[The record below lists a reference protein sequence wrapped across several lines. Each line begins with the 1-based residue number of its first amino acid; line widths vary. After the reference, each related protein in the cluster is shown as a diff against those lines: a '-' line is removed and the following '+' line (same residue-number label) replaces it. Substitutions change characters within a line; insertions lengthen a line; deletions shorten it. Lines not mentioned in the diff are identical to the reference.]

1 MKSNRILRF
10 SVFALL
16 AISFGAS
23 AIPGANASAMKS
35 PTAQARE
42 TTAATP
48 YGSAVGT
55 LTFEGKEIKLKY
67 VYAQER
73 ASRPP
78 DPSGV
83 LDLFITNQSL
93 AEDIL
98 GRLSENQYRGSDK
111 IRGIKLS
118 VRPWKLDHKPEGGT
132 YQSWEM
138 GIGIGGDRGDPLISR
153 VIGQSGMVSDNNTQN
168 KSLTDFKIE
177 NGRVRGKAQYKGED
191 GIRTTTYSVSFDA
204 PLRAKPS
211 ETNSI
216 KAATSEHFPK
226 DFETFMAGKWAIER
240 WRQENGLSHTGLL
253 SVDERLG
260 EGKLRGIFQIVVG
273 GDGRKVVEEVTI
285 TRKGAMVYMEGR
297 VISGTGW
304 LADKLTF
311 DLKNNLLVG
320 GASDES
326 GNFSDLVLRKVP

>member
-1 MKSNRILRF
+1 MRSNSRLRF
-10 SVFALL
+10 SVFAWL
-16 AISFGAS
+16 AISFAVSAS
-23 AIPGANASAMKS
+23 AGAHASAMKE
-35 PTAQARE
+35 PMAQGKE

-48 YGSAVGT
+48 NGSAVGT

-67 VYAQER
+67 AYAQER

-78 DPSGV
+78 DPSAAI
-83 LDLFITNQSL
+83 DLFITNQSL

-98 GRLSENQYRGSDK
+98 ARLGENQYRGSDK
-111 IRGIKLS
+111 IRGIRLT

-138 GIGIGGDRGDPLISR
+138 GIGIGGDRGEPVVSR

-211 ETNSI
+211 ETDSI
-216 KAATSEHFPK
+216 KTATSEHSPK
-226 DFETFMAGKWAIER
+226 DFETFMLGKWTIER
-240 WRQENGLSHTGLL
+240 WRQENGLSHTGML

-260 EGKLRGIFQIVVG
+260 DGKLRGVFQIVVG

-304 LADKLTF
+304 LADRLTL
-311 DLKNNLLVG
+311 DVKNNLLVG
-320 GASDES
+320 GTSDES
-326 GNFSDLVLRKVP
+326 GNFSDLVLRKVQ